1 MEEIISAR
9 FSDYLNKEKH
19 VADNTR
25 SSYISDLTQ
34 FTRYI
39 DNQGI
44 ALNSVTGADISVYVE
59 YLKENGRAN
68 STLSRTVAALKC
80 FYGFLY
86 REGEIDHNPASNVVL
101 ERQKR
106 KLPQVLTGNEMENFL
121 DQVPDS
127 DYKGMRDRAM
137 LELLYATGIR
147 VSELVSLNLTDLSM
161 ESKSLCI
168 RGKSGI
174 RIIPIYDSAI
184 VILQRYIDKARS
196 HMVNFDGEPA
206 LFLNVNGTRMSRQ
219 GFWKIVKNYQEKA
232 GISKDITP
240 HTLRHSFAAHLLEN
254 GADLRSLKEMLGHAD
269 ISSTQVYRKLLENQ
283 ISEVYHRTH
292 PKA

>member
-9 FSDYLNKEKH
+9 FSEYLAHEKH

-34 FTRYI
+34 FIRYI
-39 DNQGI
+39 GTR
-44 ALNSVTGADISVYVE
+44 SVKPEDVTDAVVVSYVE
-59 YLKENGRAN
+59 HLKENGRAN

-80 FYGFLY
+80 YYSFLY
-86 REGEIDHNPASNVVL
+86 HKGEIDRNPASNVVL

-106 KLPQVLTGNEMENFL
+106 KLPQVLTNNEMDSFL
-121 DQVPDS
+121 DQVSDS

-137 LELLYATGIR
+137 LQLLYATGIR
-147 VSELVSLNLTDLSM
+147 VSELVALNLTDLTM

-174 RIIPIYDSAI
+174 RIIPIYDGAI
-184 VILQRYIDKARS
+184 DALVHYIERARP
-196 HMVNFDGEPA
+196 HMVNYDNEPA

-232 GISKDITP
+232 GIAKDITP